1 VIKHIVLWKL
11 NADDLDGKAAA
22 LASIAGALEPL
33 VGVVPGLTA
42 LTVRA
47 NTAFA
52 EINWDLALVSDHES
66 LAAFEAYRVHPR
78 HLAAAEVVRE
88 HITQRASVD
97 YEY

>member
-1 VIKHIVLWKL
+1 
-11 NADDLDGKAAA
+11 
-22 LASIAGALEPL
+22 
-33 VGVVPGLTA
+33 
-42 LTVRA
+42 VRA